1 MTLDEILYSEIN
13 NNIPEEDSH
22 FIHTFQSEPLLQSKS
37 VIRKRKSPKEK
48 SCSAKERVVFSDGFN
63 NEPFQERGRSERLSS
78 RFSRSLSRSS
88 SKVHFVK
95 SSGSSARCTPVSYL
109 PTRPLDSAM
118 SDGSSSNNRGH
129 YPGDFYRNK
138 NKLLFVDFIKILPVH
153 ISKKVLGYLDEQ
165 ELEVASKVS
174 VQWEILATEVKSELI
189 LVQVAR
195 EDVMIM
201 QVSKSAVRTQSNI
214 YDGAFLRK

>member
-1 MTLDEILYSEIN
+1 M
-13 NNIPEEDSH
+13 
-22 FIHTFQSEPLLQSKS
+22 
-37 VIRKRKSPKEK
+37 
-48 SCSAKERVVFSDGFN
+48 FSDGVS
-63 NEPFQERGRSERLSS
+63 NELFHRTGRSERLSS
-78 RFSRSLSRSS
+78 RFSRSLSSNS

-109 PTRPLDSAM
+109 PTRPLDSVM
-118 SDGSSSNNRGH
+118 SDGSSSNRGH
-129 YPGDFYRNK
+129 HGGDFYRND
-138 NKLLFVDFIKILPVH
+138 KLLFVDFIKLLPVH

-174 VQWEILATEVKSELI
+174 MQWEILAREVKSELI

-201 QVSKSAVRTQSNI
+201 QVSRDAFRTNE
-214 YDGAFLRK
+214 GAFLRK

>member
-1 MTLDEILYSEIN
+1 M
-13 NNIPEEDSH
+13 
-22 FIHTFQSEPLLQSKS
+22 
-37 VIRKRKSPKEK
+37 
-48 SCSAKERVVFSDGFN
+48 
-63 NEPFQERGRSERLSS
+63 
-78 RFSRSLSRSS
+78 
-88 SKVHFVK
+88 
-95 SSGSSARCTPVSYL
+95 
-109 PTRPLDSAM
+109 
-118 SDGSSSNNRGH
+118 
-129 YPGDFYRNK
+129 
-138 NKLLFVDFIKILPVH
+138 DFIKILPVH

-174 VQWEILATEVKSELI
+174 MQWEILATEVKSELI

>member
-1 MTLDEILYSEIN
+1 M
-13 NNIPEEDSH
+13 
-22 FIHTFQSEPLLQSKS
+22 
-37 VIRKRKSPKEK
+37 
-48 SCSAKERVVFSDGFN
+48 FSDGFSN
-63 NEPFQERGRSERLSS
+63 QLFHRTGRSERLSS
-78 RFSRSLSRSS
+78 RFSRSLSSNS

-118 SDGSSSNNRGH
+118 SDGSSSNNRRHHG
-129 YPGDFYRNK
+129 GDFYRND
-138 NKLLFVDFIKILPVH
+138 KLLFVDFIKILPVH

-174 VQWEILATEVKSELI
+174 MQWEILAREVKSELI

-201 QVSKSAVRTQSNI
+201 QVSRDAFRTNE
-214 YDGAFLRK
+214 GAFLRK